1 MREIV
6 SFASFSFCKEKR
18 KHVPSV
24 QAADNSVFLRN
35 DNSWQPVTPEN
46 IGAATEE
53 QGQKADYAIQGIQVN
68 GVHVS
73 PNLNR
78 YVNLTIED
86 LEAVPKERKINNK
99 SLESDVSLTAADV
112 GAAEIIRSHTPQEIG
127 GAEPAQAMSR

>member
-6 SFASFSFCKEKR
+6 SFASFSFRKEKR
-18 KHVPSV
+18 KRGPAM
-24 QAADNSVFLRN
+24 QAADNSIFLRN

-73 PNLNR
+73 PDLNR
-78 YVNLTIED
+78 YVNVTIED

-99 SLESDVSLTAADV
+99 SLESDIALTAADV
-112 GAAEIIRSHTPQEIG
+112 GAAETNHSHTPQDIG
-127 GAEPAQAMSR
+127 GAEPAQATSR